1 MERYFKLSQHGSTV
15 RTEVIAGIT
24 TFLTMAYI
32 IFVNPDILSTT
43 GMDRDA
49 VFIATCLAAAI
60 GSAVMG
66 LWANWPIGMA
76 PGMGLNAFFAF
87 TVVGAMGF
95 TWQQALGAVFIS
107 GIIFLILSATGI
119 RRWLVAGIPLSMRSG
134 VAAGI
139 GMFLGIIA
147 LKSSGI
153 VVGSEATL
161 VALGDLTEPGAL
173 LAIAGFFIIVALDAL
188 RVTGAILIGILIV
201 TVAAILLGVSQFGG
215 VMSMPPSVAPTLLQL
230 DIMGA
235 LHYGIFHVI
244 LVMVLVEVFDA
255 TGTLI
260 GVAKRA
266 GLLKEGPAHTN
277 PGLSRALMADSTAI
291 TVGSMLG
298 TSSTTAYVESASGVQ
313 AGGRTGLT
321 ALTVAALFLLAG
333 PGNVFS
339 QIAGFFS
346 VMAVVTFGG
355 AYAVLAY
362 VAQQAVETYGWLA
375 PGEMLDGLGMAET
388 TPGPLIMVT
397 QFVGFMGALRE
408 AGGMPPLLA
417 ATLGGLLTT
426 WVTFLPCFLWI
437 FLGAPFIER
446 LRDNHALTAA
456 LTAVTAAVVG
466 VILNLALWFGLHVLF
481 GQLRPVTSLGLDMD
495 LPVWG
500 TLDVAALAL
509 VIVAILAVFRLKLG
523 AVTVLAICAFGGLA
537 LRLAGIV

>member
-43 GMDRDA
+43 GMDRNA

-107 GIIFLILSATGI
+107 GVIFLILSATGI

-147 LKSSGI
+147 LQSSGI
-153 VVGSEATL
+153 VVDSPATL
-161 VALGDLTEPGAL
+161 ITLGDLTAPGTL
-173 LAIAGFFIIVALDAL
+173 LTIAGFFIIVALDAL
-188 RVTGAILIGILIV
+188 RVTGAILIGILVI

-215 VMSMPPSVAPTLLQL
+215 IMSMPPSIAPTLLQL
-230 DIMGA
+230 DILGA
-235 LHYGIFHVI
+235 LGYGIFHVI

-266 GLLKEGPAHTN
+266 GLLTEGPAHQN
-277 PGLSRALMADSTAI
+277 PGLSKALMADSTAI
-291 TVGSMLG
+291 TIGSMLG

-321 ALTVAALFLLAG
+321 ALVVAVLFLLAMFFAPLAGSVPAYATAPALLYVATLMVRELSEIAWEDVTEAAPAVLTALVMPFTYSIANGLAFGFISYAVIKLLTGRARDVHAATWVVAALFVIKFA
-333 PGNVFS
+333 F
-339 QIAGFFS
+339 
-346 VMAVVTFGG
+346 FGG
-355 AYAVLAY
+355 
-362 VAQQAVETYGWLA
+362 
-375 PGEMLDGLGMAET
+375 
-388 TPGPLIMVT
+388 
-397 QFVGFMGALRE
+397 
-408 AGGMPPLLA
+408 
-417 ATLGGLLTT
+417 
-426 WVTFLPCFLWI
+426 
-437 FLGAPFIER
+437 
-446 LRDNHALTAA
+446 H
-456 LTAVTAAVVG
+456 
-466 VILNLALWFGLHVLF
+466 
-481 GQLRPVTSLGLDMD
+481 
-495 LPVWG
+495 
-500 TLDVAALAL
+500 
-509 VIVAILAVFRLKLG
+509 
-523 AVTVLAICAFGGLA
+523 
-537 LRLAGIV
+537 